1 MADMGLVPCC
11 LGVRSERYG
20 TPHVTIAMSAVG
32 VLALC
37 WMTFD
42 TAMAVLNLLY
52 CVGQASSST
61 SSFHPL
67 VPHLASIVLYA
78 LYCIYLVK

>member
-52 CVGQASSST
+52 CV
-61 SSFHPL
+61 
-67 VPHLASIVLYA
+67 
-78 LYCIYLVK
+78 